1 MNLLGFVLLVA
12 LLLLVGMLFLMALIE
27 ASLLHSRRS
36 AVATRADAGDHRAQR
51 LLRLL
56 DDLPRVMNAVLL
68 AVLLCQVSATTISG
82 ALARRWFGSSA
93 ATATAVV
100 VTMVLFVYG
109 EAIPKTIAIRR
120 PTEFATRLV
129 TPTSVVATILRPF
142 VSLLVWIAD
151 LQMPRPG
158 ALDTDPGV
166 DEDELLHLT
175 DEAAAAGRIER
186 SDAELV
192 ERSFSVGD
200 RRAGQ
205 IMVSRHDV
213 VTVRATVSVDEA
225 LRTAIG
231 VGHRRLP
238 VVDDH
243 SGAIIGVVRL
253 RDLAHA
259 ATTDPVSDITDHMR
273 DTFSVPESQRA
284 IEVLRHMQSSG
295 EHLAVVTDEESVA
308 FVGILTIE
316 DIVEELVGTIEEP
329 ERR

>member
-1 MNLLGFVLLVA
+1 MNLLSLVLLTA
-12 LLLLVGMLFLMALIE
+12 LLLLVGMLFVMALIE

-36 AVATRADAGDHRAQR
+36 AVATRADAGDRRAQQ
-51 LLRLL
+51 LLGLL

-82 ALARRWFGSSA
+82 AIAREWFGSSA
-93 ATATAVV
+93 ATATAIV

-120 PTEFATRLV
+120 PTEIATRLV
-129 TPTSVVATILRPF
+129 APTRVVATILRPF

-151 LQMPRPG
+151 LQSPRSG
-158 ALDTDPGV
+158 ALDADPGV
-166 DEDELLHLT
+166 DEDELLHLA

-205 IMVSRHDV
+205 IMVPRADV
-213 VTVRATVSVDEA
+213 VTVRATMSVTDA
-225 LRTAIG
+225 LRTAIE

-238 VVDDH
+238 VIDDH

-259 ATTDPVSDITDHMR
+259 ATTDPTSTITDHIR
-273 DTFSVPESQRA
+273 DTFPIPESHMA
-284 IEVLRHMQSSG
+284 IEVLRHMQSTG
-295 EHLAVVTDEESVA
+295 HHLAVVMGHEPVEA
-308 FVGILTIE
+308 VGILTIE

-329 ERR
+329 ET

>member
-1 MNLLGFVLLVA
+1 MNPISLVLLTA

-36 AVATRADAGDHRAQR
+36 AVATRAETGDRRAQR
-51 LLRLL
+51 LLGLL

-68 AVLLCQVSATTISG
+68 AVLLCQVSATTIS
-82 ALARRWFGSSA
+82 AAIARHWFGGSA
-93 ATATAVV
+93 ATATAII

-120 PTEFATRLV
+120 PTQIATRLV
-129 TPTSVVATILRPF
+129 APTRVVATILRPF
-142 VSLLVWIAD
+142 VSVLVWIAD
-151 LQMPRPG
+151 LQSPRPST
-158 ALDTDPGV
+158 LDTGV

-175 DEAAAAGRIER
+175 GEAAAAGRIER

-192 ERSFSVGD
+192 ERSFSIGD

-205 IMVSRHDV
+205 IMVPRADV
-213 VTVRATVSVDEA
+213 ITVRATVSVTEA
-225 LRTAIG
+225 LRTAIE

-238 VVDDH
+238 VVDEP
-243 SGAIIGVVRL
+243 SAEIIGVVRL

-259 ATTDPVSDITDHMR
+259 ATTDPSSTITDHMR
-273 DTFSVPESQRA
+273 DTFSVPESQMA

-295 EHLAVVTDEESVA
+295 IHLAVVTSEESVDA
-308 FVGILTIE
+308 VGILTIE

-329 ERR
+329 DTR

>member
-1 MNLLGFVLLVA
+1 MNPISLVLLTA

-36 AVATRADAGDHRAQR
+36 AVATRADTGDRRAQR
-51 LLRLL
+51 LLGLL

-68 AVLLCQVSATTISG
+68 AVLLCQVSATTMSG
-82 ALARRWFGSSA
+82 ALARQWFGGSA
-93 ATATAVV
+93 ATATAVI

-120 PTEFATRLV
+120 PTQIATRLV
-129 TPTSVVATILRPF
+129 TPTRVVATILRPF
-142 VSLLVWIAD
+142 VSVLVWIAD
-151 LQMPRPG
+151 LQSPRPST
-158 ALDTDPGV
+158 LDTDPGV

-175 DEAAAAGRIER
+175 GEAAAAGRIER

-192 ERSFSVGD
+192 ERSFSIGD

-205 IMVSRHDV
+205 IMVPRADV
-213 VTVRATVSVDEA
+213 ITVRATGSVSEA
-225 LRTAIG
+225 LRTAIE

-238 VVDDH
+238 VVDEP
-243 SGAIIGVVRL
+243 SAEIIGVVRL

-259 ATTDPVSDITDHMR
+259 TTTDPSSTITDHMR
-273 DTFSVPESQRA
+273 DTFSVPESQMA

-295 EHLAVVTDEESVA
+295 VHLAVVTSEEPVEA
-308 FVGILTIE
+308 VGILTIE

-329 ERR
+329 DSR

>member
-1 MNLLGFVLLVA
+1 MNPISLALLGALLV
-12 LLLLVGMLFLMALIE
+12 LVGMLFAMAMIE

-36 AVATRADAGDHRAQR
+36 AVATRADAGDPRAQR
-51 LLRLL
+51 LLGLL

-82 ALARRWFGSSA
+82 ALARHWFGGSA
-93 ATATAVV
+93 ATVTAII

-120 PTEFATRLV
+120 PTEIATGLV
-129 TPTSVVATILRPF
+129 TPTRVVATILRPF
-142 VSLLVWIAD
+142 VSLLVWVAD
-151 LQMPRPG
+151 LQSPRPST
-158 ALDTDPGV
+158 LDTDPGV

-175 DEAAAAGRIER
+175 GEAAAAGRIEL

-205 IMVSRHDV
+205 IMVARDDV
-213 VTVRATVSVDEA
+213 VTVRSTVSVDEA
-225 LRTAIG
+225 LQLAIEM
-231 VGHRRLP
+231 GHRRLP
-238 VVDDH
+238 VVDEH

-259 ATTDPVSDITDHMR
+259 ATNDPVSDITDHMR
-273 DTFSVPESQRA
+273 DTFSVPESLRA

-295 EHLAVVTDEESVA
+295 AHLAVVTAEESVEA
-308 FVGILTIE
+308 VGILTIE

-329 ERR
+329 ETR